1 MGSASS
7 SLLAGRCW
15 KLCTEAWPQYA
26 LGDQE
31 KWPSQGSLNYNTIL
45 QLDLFYKS
53 KKVNWGPLY
62 KFLPSKPPQYSEPL
76 NECFSLQQTMVGRGQ
91 VLCPLPVIRPKGNL
105 KTSKQLYWC
114 PDKYIQAFSSVIQTF
129 QLTWK
134 DILLLLDQTLI
145 SLEKQWVL
153 AQATQVGNDYM
164 AQAIECRFT
173 SRKSW
178 VQVQYSQSKK

>member
-1 MGSASS
+1 MLEA
-7 SLLAGRCW
+7 LY
-15 KLCTEAWPQYA
+15 EAWLQYA

-62 KFLPSKPPQYSEPL
+62 KFLPSKPLQHSEPL
-76 NECFSLQQTMVGRGQ
+76 NECFPLQQAMVRTGQ
-91 VLCPLPVIRPKGNL
+91 ILCPLPVTRSKGNL

-114 PDKYIQAFSSVIQTF
+114 PDKYIQAFISVIQSF

-134 DILLLLDQTLI
+134 DIMLLLDQTLS
-145 SLEKQWVL
+145 SLEMQWVL
-153 AQATQVGNDYM
+153 AQATQVGNDYHLQW
-164 AQAIECRFT
+164 APILLAPRNVGINVSIPTGTQAGPLADSC
-173 SRKSW
+173 
-178 VQVQYSQSKK
+178 

>member
-1 MGSASS
+1 MLEA
-7 SLLAGRCW
+7 LYWGR
-15 KLCTEAWPQYA
+15 PQYA

-76 NECFSLQQTMVGRGQ
+76 NECFPLQQAMVGRGQ
-91 VLCPLPVIRPKGNL
+91 IVCPLPVIRSKGNL

-114 PDKYIQAFSSVIQTF
+114 PDKYIQAFISVIQTF

-134 DILLLLDQTLI
+134 DIMLLLDQTLI

-164 AQAIECRFT
+164 AQAVECRFT

-178 VQVQYSQSKK
+178 VQAQYSQSKK

>member
-1 MGSASS
+1 MGPVSS
-7 SLLAGRCW
+7 SLLAGRCR

-45 QLDLFYKS
+45 KLDLLYKS
-53 KKVNWGPLY
+53 KKSKLSPLC

-76 NECFSLQQTMVGRGQ
+76 NECFPLQQAMVGRGQ
-91 VLCPLPVIRPKGNL
+91 IVCPLPVIRSKGKL

-114 PDKYIQAFSSVIQTF
+114 PDKYIQAFISVIQIF

-134 DILLLLDQTLI
+134 DIMLLLDQTLI
-145 SLEKQWVL
+145 SLEKQWVR
-153 AQATQVGNDYM
+153 AQATQVGNDYKVK
-164 AQAIECRFT
+164 Q
-173 SRKSW
+173 
-178 VQVQYSQSKK
+178 